1 MRTDAFLLLSDA
13 QAVTADAVS
22 TNALK
27 IGAEGLDIGIGEPL
41 AVVFVI
47 DVAADYTTGDETY
60 KFVVRT
66 ATADNGTTGAVSLVE
81 TPAIAGNALTA
92 GTRFALLLPQNRIA
106 ATATHLAAYYDVT
119 GTTPTV
125 TVTAFVQ
132 PASMVQN
139 DVYYASGFSVQA

>member
-13 QAVTADAVS
+13 QAVSADAVS

-27 IGAEGLDIGIGEPL
+27 IGAAGLDIGVGEPL

-47 DVAADYTTGDETY
+47 DVAADYTTADETY

-66 ATADNGTTGAVSLVE
+66 ATASDGTTGAASLVE

-92 GTRFALLLPQNRIA
+92 GTRFALLLPQGRVS

-119 GTTPTV
+119 GTTPSV

>member
-27 IGAEGLDIGIGEPL
+27 IGAAGLDIGIGEPL

-47 DVAADYTTGDETY
+47 DVAADYTTATRPTSSSSVPPPPTTAPPGLPRSSRPRQLLARPLPLAPASRSCFAGPCCGDGDAPRG
-60 KFVVRT
+60 FLRR
-66 ATADNGTTGAVSLVE
+66 DGD
-81 TPAIAGNALTA
+81 
-92 GTRFALLLPQNRIA
+92 
-106 ATATHLAAYYDVT
+106 H
-119 GTTPTV
+119 PTV

>member
-1 MRTDAFLLLSDA
+1 MRTDAFLMLSDA
-13 QAVTADAVS
+13 QAITADVVS

-27 IGAEGLDIGIGEPL
+27 LGAAGLEIGVGEPL

-47 DVAADYTTGDETY
+47 DVAADYTTEDETY

-66 ATADNGTTGAVSLVE
+66 ATASNGTTGAASLVE
-81 TPAIAGNALTA
+81 TPAIIGSALPAGK
-92 GTRFALLLPQNRIA
+92 RFALLLPQGQIP
-106 ATATHLAAYYDVT
+106 ATATHLAAFYDVT
-119 GTTPTV
+119 GTSPTV

-139 DVYYASGFSVQA
+139 DIYYASGFSVQA

>member
-1 MRTDAFLLLSDA
+1 MRTDALLLLSDA
-13 QAVTADAVS
+13 QAVTADVVS

-27 IGAEGLDIGIGEPL
+27 LGAAGLDIGVGEPL

-66 ATADNGTTGAVSLVE
+66 ATASNGTTGAVSLVE
-81 TPAIAGNALTA
+81 TPAIAGDALTA
-92 GTRFALLLPQNRIA
+92 GTRFALLLPQNRVA

-139 DVYYASGFSVQA
+139 DEYYASGFTVQA

>member
-13 QAVTADAVS
+13 QAVTDDVVS
-22 TNALK
+22 TNSLAL
-27 IGAEGLDIGIGEPL
+27 GAAGVDLGVGEPL

-47 DVAADYTTGDETY
+47 DVAADYTTGNETY

-66 ATADNGTTGAVSLVE
+66 ATAADGTTGAASLVE
-81 TPAIAGNALTA
+81 TPAIAGSALTA
-92 GTRFALLLPQNRIA
+92 GTSFALVLPQGRVA

-139 DVYYASGFSVQA
+139 DKYFASGYSVGA

>member
-27 IGAEGLDIGIGEPL
+27 IGAAGLDIGIGEPL

-66 ATADNGTTGAVSLVE
+66 ATADNGTTGAASLVE
-81 TPAIAGNALTA
+81 TPAIAGSALTA
-92 GTRFALLLPQNRIA
+92 GTRFALLLPQGRVA
-106 ATATHLAAYYDVT
+106 ATATHLAAFYDVT

>member
-27 IGAEGLDIGIGEPL
+27 IGAAGLDIGIGEPL

-47 DVAADYTTGDETY
+47 DVAADYTTNDETY

-66 ATADNGTTGAVSLVE
+66 ATASNGTTGAASLVE
-81 TPAIAGNALTA
+81 TPAINGDALTA
-92 GTRFALLLPQNRIA
+92 GTRFALLLPQGRVA
-106 ATATHLAAYYDVT
+106 ATATHLAAYYDVS
-119 GTTPTV
+119 GTSPSV

>member
-13 QAVTADAVS
+13 QAVSADAVS

-27 IGAEGLDIGIGEPL
+27 IGAAGLDIGIGEPL

-47 DVAADYTTGDETY
+47 DVAADYTTEDETY
-60 KFVVRT
+60 KFSVRT
-66 ATADNGTTGAVSLVE
+66 ATASDGTTGAVSIVE

-106 ATATHLAAYYDVT
+106 ATATHLAAFYDVS
-119 GTTPTV
+119 GTSPSV

-139 DVYYASGFSVQA
+139 DKYFASGFSVQA

>member
-13 QAVTADAVS
+13 QAVTVDAAS
-22 TNALK
+22 TNALAL
-27 IGAEGLDIGIGEPL
+27 GAAGVDVGVGEPL

-47 DVAADYTTGDETY
+47 DVAADHTTGDETY
-60 KFVVRT
+60 KFAVRT
-66 ATADNGTTGAVSLVE
+66 ATASDGTTGAVSIVE
-81 TPAIAGNALTA
+81 TPAIAGSALTA

-106 ATATHLAAYYDVT
+106 STATHLAAYYDVT

-139 DVYYASGFSVQA
+139 DKYFASGFEVGA